1 MQSDVTV
8 VVMAAGLGTRMRSR
22 QAKVLH
28 QAGGLTLIEHVLAA
42 AAAVAG
48 PERTFVVIGHQA
60 DRVRALL
67 AHRGVGFVHQ
77 AEQKGTGHA
86 VLCGREQLAGLGG
99 LLVVLNGDGPLLR
112 PETIQELVQRARESH
127 AGAVMITAELAD
139 PTGYGR
145 IIRDA
150 EGSVAAIVEQKA
162 ATPEQLKIHES
173 NTGQYCFDAALF
185 WKHIDELKADNPAHE
200 YYLTDMIAI
209 LIQAG
214 HKVEPFPVADVNE
227 LMGINN
233 RVELAAVDAIF
244 RTRKV
249 TGLMLGGATVEKPET
264 VTVDATVTVG
274 MDSVIEPFV
283 RLLGKTKIGENCR
296 IGAYSVIIDADI
308 ADGVDV
314 HPFSMIQEARVAAK
328 AQVGPYSRIRPGSS
342 VGAGA
347 HIGNFVELKKATVGE
362 GAKAM
367 HLAYLG
373 DCAIGERTNIG
384 AGTITCNYDGVH
396 KHHTGIGKDAFVGSN
411 STLVAP
417 LAIEGG
423 TYIAAGSVITEH
435 VPAGA
440 LALGRARQVVKEGW
454 AAKRKSKV

>member
-1 MQSDVTV
+1 MSTDVTV

-28 QAGGLTLIEHVLAA
+28 KAGGLTLIEHVLKAC
-42 AAAVAG
+42 AAVAP

-60 DRVRALL
+60 EHVRTLL
-67 AHRGVGFVHQ
+67 EASGVGFIQQ

-86 VLCGREQLAGLGG
+86 VLCGREQLAKLGG
-99 LLVVLNGDGPLLR
+99 WLVVLNGDGPLLR
-112 PETIQELVQRARESH
+112 SETIQELVRRARTSEV
-127 AGAVMITAELAD
+127 AGVMMTAELEN

-145 IIRDA
+145 IVRDA
-150 EGSVAAIVEQKA
+150 NGNVAAIVEQKA
-162 ATPEQLKIHES
+162 ATPEQVKIRES
-173 NTGQYCFDAALF
+173 NTGQYCFDADLF
-185 WKHIDELKADNPAHE
+185 WKHIDEIRDDNPAHE

-209 LIQAG
+209 LIGAG
-214 HKVEPFPVADVNE
+214 HKVEPFPVKDASE
-227 LMGINN
+227 LLGINN

-244 RTRKV
+244 RSRKV
-249 TGLMLGGATVEKPET
+249 HELMMAGVTIEKPET
-264 VTVDATVTVG
+264 VTVDAGVTVG
-274 MDSVIEPFV
+274 IDTVIESCV

-296 IGAYSVIIDADI
+296 IGAYSVLTDAEI
-308 ADGVDV
+308 GNGVEV
-314 HPFSMIQEARVAAK
+314 NPFTTIHEARVEAGAH
-328 AQVGPYSRIRPGSS
+328 VGPYSRIRPGSV

-347 HIGNFVELKKATVGE
+347 HVGNFVELKKAIVGP

-373 DCAIGERTNIG
+373 DCEIGDRTNIG

-396 KHHTGIGKDAFVGSN
+396 KHQTGIGKDAFVGSN

-417 LAIEGG
+417 VDIEDGA
-423 TYIAAGSVITEH
+423 YIGAGSVITDH

-454 AAKRKSKV
+454 LAKRKSKP